1 MPIIFDYLGLL
12 LAALALALVLFIGL
26 RKIQIL

>member
-12 LAALALALVLFIGL
+12 SAALALALVLFIGL